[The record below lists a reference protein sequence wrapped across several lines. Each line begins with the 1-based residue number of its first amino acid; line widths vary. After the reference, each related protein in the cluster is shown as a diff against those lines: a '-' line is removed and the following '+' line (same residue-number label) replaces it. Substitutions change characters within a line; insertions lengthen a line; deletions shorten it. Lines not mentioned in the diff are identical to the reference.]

1 MANDKQPFDKDGQS
15 GAPQHAQG
23 NESKLNPFKDAAGD
37 QAPEQTTEEET
48 ELEQQRK
55 EAMTER
61 D

>member
-1 MANDKQPFDKDGQS
+1 MANDKQSGKDGQS
-15 GAPQHAQG
+15 GTPQTAQG
-23 NESKLNPFKDAAGD
+23 NESKLNPFKDTSGD
-37 QAPEQTTEEET
+37 QSPEQTVEEET